1 MGLEENEN
9 IVYIID
15 FGLSKKYRSSKT
27 LEHIKYVTNKKLT
40 GNARFASIN
49 ALKGC
54 EQSRRDDLE
63 SIGYLM
69 LYFLR
74 GSLPWQGLKFAGKEN
89 CYKKICQ
96 RKLTTSP
103 EALCYRFPSEFKDY
117 INYTKG
123 LRFDEEPDYEY
134 LRNLLKSVLSRN
146 DLVFDNEFDWTVD
159 KKKKKEV
166 EVVET
171 EQVISD
177 GGSVYENRKKN
188 KQNLLRNSASKDNEG
203 VSNKDLTNDD
213 NYWVVHDSNRIT
225 EKNIK
230 NNVIQDNRY
239 VLISSLKGKHSISE
253 ITKSN
258 NNIKV
263 KENEGNQKTLL
274 KNTYPQSYH
283 KRNIRNNVLTFQT
296 HKKSNE
302 NYGEN
307 CILF

>member
-69 LYFLR
+69 LFFLR
-74 GSLPWQGLKFAGKEN
+74 GSLPWQGMKFTGKEN

-96 RKLTTSP
+96 RKLTTST
-103 EALCYRFPSEFKDY
+103 EALCYRLPSEFKDY
-117 INYTKG
+117 INYVKG
-123 LRFDEEPDYEY
+123 LRFEEEPDYEY
-134 LRNLLKSVLSRN
+134 LRGLLKSVLSRN
-146 DLVFDNEFDWTVD
+146 NLIFDNEFDWTVA
-159 KKKKKEV
+159 KKKKKEF
-166 EVVET
+166 EVVDT
-171 EQVISD
+171 ERVISD
-177 GGSVYENRKKN
+177 GGSVYENKN
-188 KQNLLRNSASKDNEG
+188 KPGE
-203 VSNKDLTNDD
+203 SNKDLNNDD
-213 NYWVVHDSNRIT
+213 NYWVAHDSYR
-225 EKNIK
+225 IK
-230 NNVIQDNRY
+230 NNVIQNNKY
-239 VLISSLKGKHSISE
+239 LLISNLKEKPFMSD
-253 ITKSN
+253 ITINN
-258 NNIKV
+258 NNIKA
-263 KENEGNQKTLL
+263 KENNGNNKALL
-274 KNTYPQSYH
+274 KNTYPQSFH

-296 HKKSNE
+296 HKKNNE